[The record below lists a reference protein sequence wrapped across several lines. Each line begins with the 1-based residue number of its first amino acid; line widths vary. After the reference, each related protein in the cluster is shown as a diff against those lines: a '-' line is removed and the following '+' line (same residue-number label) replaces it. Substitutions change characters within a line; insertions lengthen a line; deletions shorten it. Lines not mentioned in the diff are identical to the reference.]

1 MSHYVIR
8 LDDACP
14 TMNHANWNRMEYLLD
29 KYSVRPI
36 VGVIPEN
43 QDPDFAWENDKH
55 FLGEGA
61 FLAGKKGGA

>member
-36 VGVIPEN
+36 VGVIRKIRIRILHGKMISFFGRGRIP
-43 QDPDFAWENDKH
+43 
-55 FLGEGA
+55 GR
-61 FLAGKKGGA
+61 KKGGA